1 MEGFILSKV
10 INDKEFLKNK
20 IDSYEINRINVEPK
34 ISDSGF
40 VFEYRTEDLNM
51 IRRLNLDV
59 LIRGGS
65 GILKGDILKI
75 TNHGVFSFHHGDH
88 KKNRGGPP
96 AFWEVFNEEDSTGF
110 IIQKLG
116 DDLDNG
122 DIYYSGSVATSF
134 LHTLNFYR
142 IVKKSNI
149 FLIKLLEKLSK
160 GEDNPRKRDINLY
173 SEVLF
178 TVPSIRQ
185 QLVYVAKKIYEVIK
199 RLLFKLS
206 KIEKRWS
213 IGYQYT
219 SDWMNVSL
227 RKSKFIQNP
236 KGRFLAD
243 PFVIKK
249 NNEYF
254 CFVEDYSFSSEKGSI
269 SLIKIDSSG
278 YQIFEN
284 IINED
289 FHLSYPFIFEQSGQ
303 YYMCPESYQANEIRL
318 YKCIEFPC
326 KWEFHKT
333 LMKGVHALDTSI
345 FFENGKWRMLTN
357 IDSSAL
363 KKEGSELHL
372 FSADSFDSNN
382 WIPSNQNPI
391 IFDSSRGRN
400 GGLVISKEN
409 KYRVSQNSS
418 YDQYGSAFSINL
430 IKEINDNNYVE
441 QHLVTVKPNFKKN
454 LLGTHTFSCAEDI
467 VVFDIVKNEKTN
479 V

>member
-1 MEGFILSKV
+1 MPSMTLKQNIHGSKEQKNIRNNLDNEKIKKVGVIVDDIGVDGIMHDFIIGSKQNNFFTIESLIVQKTFKSKSIISLLREFYKQRGTRRLLRDIFFKFINTVEGFILSKV
-10 INDKEFLKNK
+10 INDKEFFKNK

-185 QLVYVAKKIYEVIK
+185 QLVYVAKKSMK
-199 RLLFKLS
+199 LLRGCYLN
-206 KIEKRWS
+206 
-213 IGYQYT
+213 Y
-219 SDWMNVSL
+219 
-227 RKSKFIQNP
+227 
-236 KGRFLAD
+236 
-243 PFVIKK
+243 
-249 NNEYF
+249 
-254 CFVEDYSFSSEKGSI
+254 
-269 SLIKIDSSG
+269 
-278 YQIFEN
+278 
-284 IINED
+284 
-289 FHLSYPFIFEQSGQ
+289 
-303 YYMCPESYQANEIRL
+303 
-318 YKCIEFPC
+318 
-326 KWEFHKT
+326 
-333 LMKGVHALDTSI
+333 
-345 FFENGKWRMLTN
+345 
-357 IDSSAL
+357 L
-363 KKEGSELHL
+363 K
-372 FSADSFDSNN
+372 
-382 WIPSNQNPI
+382 
-391 IFDSSRGRN
+391 
-400 GGLVISKEN
+400 
-409 KYRVSQNSS
+409 
-418 YDQYGSAFSINL
+418 
-430 IKEINDNNYVE
+430 
-441 QHLVTVKPNFKKN
+441 
-454 LLGTHTFSCAEDI
+454 
-467 VVFDIVKNEKTN
+467 
-479 V
+479 